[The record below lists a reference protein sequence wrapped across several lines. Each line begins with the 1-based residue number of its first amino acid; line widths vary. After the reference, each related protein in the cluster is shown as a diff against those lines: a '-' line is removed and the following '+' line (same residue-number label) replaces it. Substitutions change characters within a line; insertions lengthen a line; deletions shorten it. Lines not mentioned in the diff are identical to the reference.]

1 MQQQHQVDIELLNHY
16 VMSHAASPM
25 LGRLLAARAAPDRRF
40 GLGNGMLNVHHL
52 QGASEQ
58 RSLASVAELKNVLE
72 TTFGINVP
80 AGPDVDTMLER
91 VLRAGA

>member
-1 MQQQHQVDIELLNHY
+1 MRPERGQRPEPQDRVPD
-16 VMSHAASPM
+16 AAI
-25 LGRLLAARAAPDRRF
+25 
-40 GLGNGMLNVHHL
+40 
-52 QGASEQ
+52 
-58 RSLASVAELKNVLE
+58 RSELKNVLE